1 MLFYSSS
8 QNPKKIYH
16 GTTVLNNDKKCLIS
30 KSEWFL
36 KNHVT
41 RKIRVMV
48 LKKALHHRN
57 TLHFKILKQKTVI
70 LNILLF
76 WLYPINVALVSRR
89 DFFNL
94 TDPKPLKR
102 SVFIIKQRSSSQSIS
117 ETHYT
122 RCDCLRKAL
131 TYGNDL
137 YAGILHPVGCSNG
150 IILRFPISQQQQELW
165 GVGSRPHLLLQVV
178 LKSMYESL
186 TWNINMLKMNC
197 WTTLMCDVCRI
208 TIIRQNKI
216 SKNLCI

>member
-89 DFFNL
+89 DVFNL

-122 RCDCLRKAL
+122 RCDCLKKLSPMAMIS
-131 TYGNDL
+131 TPEFF
-137 YAGILHPVGCSNG
+137 ILLAAAMASSWD
-150 IILRFPISQQQQELW
+150 FPSVNRSRNC
-165 GVGSRPHLLLQVV
+165 GVLGRAPTSSFRLFSRACMRAWP
-178 LKSMYESL
+178 E
-186 TWNINMLKMNC
+186 I
-197 WTTLMCDVCRI
+197 
-208 TIIRQNKI
+208 
-216 SKNLCI
+216 